1 MKPIKTLIVVFGLIL
16 FFLAAC
22 DKNPVE
28 PPYDPVI
35 NPADFVANIDNPYF
49 PLTPGTTFNFR
60 ATTAEGNEAGK
71 VVVTHDTKEIL
82 GVRCV
87 VVADT
92 VWLEGVLKEATFDWY
107 AQHQDGTVWYFGEA
121 VDNYENGVIADHD
134 GSFEAGVDGAK
145 PGIIMKANP
154 QVGDSYR
161 QEFYKGEAEDEA
173 EVLGLNEAVTITFGA
188 FQNCVKTKEWT
199 QLEPDIEANKYY
211 AAGVGVI
218 LEIHTKGPA
227 ERNELINITTE

>member
-1 MKPIKTLIVVFGLIL
+1 MKPIKIHIVVFGLIL

-22 DKNPVE
+22 DKNPAE

-35 NPADFVANIDNPYF
+35 NPADFVANIDNPFF
-49 PLTPGTTFNFR
+49 PLTPGTTFHFR
-60 ATTAEGNEAGK
+60 ATTDEGNETGK

-82 GVRCV
+82 GVTCV

-107 AQHQDGTVWYFGEA
+107 AQHEDGTVWYFGET
-121 VDNYENGVIADHD
+121 VDNYESGVIVDHD
-134 GSFEAGVDGAK
+134 GSWEGGVDDAK
-145 PGIIMKANP
+145 PGIIMEANP
-154 QVGDSYR
+154 QVGDTYR
-161 QEFYKGEAEDEA
+161 QEFYEGEAEDEA
-173 EVLGLNEAVTITFGA
+173 EVLSLNEAVTVPFGS

-211 AAGVGVI
+211 AAGVGVV
-218 LEIHTKGPA
+218 LETHTKGPA
-227 ERNELINITTE
+227 ERNELVNIITE